1 MTAKAAV
8 LDELGNLM
16 HRLLT
21 PPTHEVV
28 SDEEGNSKLHLIE
41 TSEMEPSIA
50 ATDVTRYLERYSALY
65 RPHVPR
71 AFDAFGVELLPGARV
86 AYASCPREGQMLC
99 FGVVTKV
106 VGFQQVRVVKG
117 TMFEGQLYTRTV
129 EDAIEGGRMIVL
141 TPEQSSPL
149 LEALRQYVLGE
160 DQVETP

>member
-1 MTAKAAV
+1 
-8 LDELGNLM
+8 
-16 HRLLT
+16 
-21 PPTHEVV
+21 
-28 SDEEGNSKLHLIE
+28 
-41 TSEMEPSIA
+41 
-50 ATDVTRYLERYSALY
+50 
-65 RPHVPR
+65 
-71 AFDAFGVELLPGARV
+71 
-86 AYASCPREGQMLC
+86 MLC